1 MLAFMGFLNK
11 TFIANFSPSRV
22 MDDHV
27 FCVDDIFK
35 TTEPFAIK
43 LGMVVHH
50 HSDDIFTTAQPFAIK
65 LGMALHHHS
74 ECH

>member
-1 MLAFMGFLNK
+1 MGILLSERIISTNLVYMLAFMGVLNEI
-11 TFIANFSPSRV
+11 FIANFFLSRV
-22 MDDHV
+22 IDDHV

-35 TTEPFAIK
+35 TTEPLAIQ

-50 HSDDIFTTAQPFAIK
+50 HS
-65 LGMALHHHS
+65 

>member
-1 MLAFMGFLNK
+1 MKILLRF
-11 TFIANFSPSRV
+11 FSLSRV
-22 MDDHV
+22 LDDHV

-35 TTEPFAIK
+35 TTEPLAIK

-50 HSDDIFTTAQPFAIK
+50 HS
-65 LGMALHHHS
+65 